1 MKKQLLKI
9 ILYFTAGYLL
19 LTAVLL
25 CQSAGTDHNGGEGKQ
40 NGLVLL
46 NEIEQMTAIGANES
60 PVKTEIALL
69 REELL
74 SKEPEGVKSRERQI
88 AVSFAGISVLYAVLV
103 FFYVW
108 FRILRPFGKL
118 EAFAGRVAEGNLD
131 VPLTYERT
139 NFFGAFTWAF
149 DHMREEINLARKNEA
164 AAVNENKTIIATLS
178 HDIKTP
184 IASIRA
190 YAEGLEAG
198 LESGYEQRERYV
210 SVIIRKCDEVTRL
223 TNDLMLHSLSEL
235 ERLTVQRQPLE
246 MDQALEKI
254 LEDLEDVHVHL
265 MKPFVKGRVFADEK
279 RLAQVLENLLN
290 NAAKYA
296 PDTEI
301 SVSTK
306 TVEEH
311 YEISVRDHGNGIL
324 PEDMPFVLDKFYRGK
339 NAGDMP
345 GSGLGLY
352 IVSYL
357 MERMQGG
364 ITLENKSE
372 GLEVLIWLP
381 LFTFSA
387 EDH

>member
-198 LESGYEQRERYV
+198 LESGYEL
-210 SVIIRKCDEVTRL
+210 C
-223 TNDLMLHSLSEL
+223 
-235 ERLTVQRQPLE
+235 
-246 MDQALEKI
+246 
-254 LEDLEDVHVHL
+254 
-265 MKPFVKGRVFADEK
+265 F
-279 RLAQVLENLLN
+279 
-290 NAAKYA
+290 
-296 PDTEI
+296 
-301 SVSTK
+301 
-306 TVEEH
+306 
-311 YEISVRDHGNGIL
+311 GNYQKMRRG
-324 PEDMPFVLDKFYRGK
+324 DKA
-339 NAGDMP
+339 N
-345 GSGLGLY
+345 
-352 IVSYL
+352 
-357 MERMQGG
+357 Q
-364 ITLENKSE
+364 
-372 GLEVLIWLP
+372 
-381 LFTFSA
+381 
-387 EDH
+387 